1 MGLSIFSPGGAVLVE
16 NPLAD
21 WRMAIKC
28 RDDLVT
34 DPEAHRRKLVELAML
49 ARRRNQ
55 VSAEELNEML
65 ELSDAA
71 KLWGLLEWEEAELI
85 GIFDCARRTEDGIQI
100 IRGRG

>member
-1 MGLSIFSPGGAVLVE
+1 LVE

-21 WRMAIKC
+21 WRVAIKA

-34 DPEAHRRKLVELAML
+34 DPGAHRRKLVELAML
-49 ARRRNQ
+49 SRRRNQ
-55 VSAEELNEML
+55 VSAEELNEMI

-71 KLWGLLEWEEAELI
+71 RLWGLLELEEAELI
-85 GIFDCARRTEDGIQI
+85 GIFDGGRHPEDGIQI

>member
-1 MGLSIFSPGGAVLVE
+1 LTGLFISIPGGAVLVE

-21 WRMAIKC
+21 WRVAIKA

-34 DPEAHRRKLVELAML
+34 DPDAHRRKLVELAML

-71 KLWGLLEWEEAELI
+71 RLWG
-85 GIFDCARRTEDGIQI
+85 
-100 IRGRG
+100 

>member
-1 MGLSIFSPGGAVLVE
+1 MRSRGGAALSE

-21 WRMAIKC
+21 WRSAIKA

-65 ELSDAA
+65 ERSDAA
-71 KLWGLLEWEEAELI
+71 RLWGLLEWEEAYLI
-85 GIFDCARRTEDGIQI
+85 GLFAPEGTVHDEGLQQFV
-100 IRGRG
+100 GKG